1 MSDSVRPAARLPGDS
16 QRPLVILLAVL
27 LVALAAVAVFY
38 GRQLWQPAAGAG
50 SSYGFVADI
59 DRWRRTERERTVA
72 AGFDFSLQG
81 DLAAL
86 PLQIGDWQGADIP
99 QTNIEVQILLE
110 PEQYVYRRYTR
121 PDGRYVWL
129 SLIGSRQTKSFHS
142 PQICYTADGWQT
154 EVMSE
159 PVEMEGGGE
168 LYALRVNARK
178 EQWEHVVLY
187 FFLYPN
193 SLREA
198 DEGAVLFKVTA
209 PLDGSV
215 EDTLALQKAFIRQF
229 FSAAHA

>member
-1 MSDSVRPAARLPGDS
+1 MALFYARH
-16 QRPLVILLAVL
+16 
-27 LVALAAVAVFY
+27 
-38 GRQLWQPAAGAG
+38 LWQPPPAAG

-59 DRWRRTERERTVA
+59 DRWRRTDRERLVSA
-72 AGFDFSLQG
+72 RYDFSLQG
-81 DLAAL
+81 DLASL
-86 PLQIGDWQGADIP
+86 PLQIGAWQGADIP

-154 EVMSE
+154 EVKSE
-159 PVEMEGGGE
+159 PVELGGKGE
-168 LYALRVNARK
+168 VYALRVNARK

-198 DEGAVLFKVTA
+198 NDGAVLFKVTA

-215 EDTLALQKAFIRQF
+215 EDTLALQKAFISEF
-229 FSAAHA
+229 FSAAQT